1 MQKVSLFT
9 ASKMVREVI
18 KSNLVP
24 AVFSSP
30 GIGKSS
36 MFADVAKAYNLELID
51 IRLAQEDPTS
61 LNGFP
66 DIRNGRSDFAP
77 PKRFPLEGDPLPD
90 GKNGWLVLFDELP
103 SAPKA
108 IQAASYKIIL
118 DRMIGNN
125 RLHENCRIAC
135 AGNLMS
141 DGAVVFEMGSA
152 LRSRMVHIHVES
164 AADGEEGWLT
174 QYAYKANLDPRV
186 TAFIKYQPSAL
197 NMFDPKKLKTLDA
210 ETFAC
215 ERTWDFAS
223 KYLQRNYTNKD
234 GSLTKISHH
243 GRIAL
248 EGIVGPIAR
257 EFAVFAD
264 HVDELPTLQEILNDP
279 ANANIPSSRA
289 AQYLVTTMTAQAI
302 DTNNVSSIAAYL
314 LRLPEEFILVA
325 VRMLYSGKPT
335 IMANKS
341 VQQLTDKV
349 VHLLSSR

>member
-1 MQKVSLFT
+1 
-9 ASKMVREVI
+9 
-18 KSNLVP
+18 
-24 AVFSSP
+24 
-30 GIGKSS
+30 
-36 MFADVAKAYNLELID
+36 
-51 IRLAQEDPTS
+51 
-61 LNGFP
+61 
-66 DIRNGRSDFAP
+66 
-77 PKRFPLEGDPLPD
+77 
-90 GKNGWLVLFDELP
+90 
-103 SAPKA
+103 
-108 IQAASYKIIL
+108 
-118 DRMIGNN
+118 
-125 RLHENCRIAC
+125 
-135 AGNLMS
+135 
-141 DGAVVFEMGSA
+141 
-152 LRSRMVHIHVES
+152 
-164 AADGEEGWLT
+164 
-174 QYAYKANLDPRV
+174 
-186 TAFIKYQPSAL
+186 
-197 NMFDPKKLKTLDA
+197 MFDPKKLKTLDA

-223 KYLQRNYTNKD
+223 KYLQRNYTGKD

-264 HVDELPTLQEILNDP
+264 YVDELPTLREILSNPDK
-279 ANANIPSSRA
+279 ANIPSSRA

-302 DTNNVSSIAAYL
+302 DTNNVADIAAYL